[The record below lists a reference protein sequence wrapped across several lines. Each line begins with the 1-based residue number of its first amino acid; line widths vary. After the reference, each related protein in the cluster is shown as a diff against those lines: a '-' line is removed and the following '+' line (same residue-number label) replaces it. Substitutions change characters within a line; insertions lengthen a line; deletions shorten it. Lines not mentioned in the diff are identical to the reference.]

1 MSRAIARRRGDKC
14 ARRRRGDEGTVS
26 ARREARVSRRAS
38 SRVRVVRVRDR
49 DSGETRRAR
58 SRRSRRAPSV
68 PEAAK
73 VRRGNRDE
81 GGFSRDAPRPVARG
95 RRCRETYLGAAEA
108 ETALELGVHHAA
120 TAGDVLLVVGDVLVH
135 ALPAGHLDLH
145 AVALAELG
153 GGGAE
158 LVARDAADR
167 AGLRRRNVG
176 IRGEHVSAER
186 VRIERDARVARA
198 RRRDAAPVSSH
209 RGIFFS
215 RQRPKPSK
223 ARSRS
228 RAIARARSAP
238 ARTLATGTAM
248 VLMVTADM
256 MSFCCER

>member
-1 MSRAIARRRGDKC
+1 MSRAIANVRRGDKC

-108 ETALELGVHHAA
+108 ETALELRVHHAA

-167 AGLRRRNVG
+167 AGLGRRNVG
-176 IRGEHVSAER
+176 FGENECQQSACGSSETRASLARGAATPRRCRAIAASFSRVSVQSR
-186 VRIERDARVARA
+186 VRRDRVRAPSRARDRPRRVPWRRA
-198 RRRDAAPVSSH
+198 RRWCSW
-209 RGIFFS
+209 
-215 RQRPKPSK
+215 
-223 ARSRS
+223 
-228 RAIARARSAP
+228 
-238 ARTLATGTAM
+238 
-248 VLMVTADM
+248 
-256 MSFCCER
+256 

>member
-1 MSRAIARRRGDKC
+1 MTAFCAGAFRRDKCHARSRDGRGDKC

-26 ARREARVSRRAS
+26 ARRGARVSRRAS

-68 PEAAK
+68 PDSAK
-73 VRRGNRDE
+73 SPSREPRRRRI
-81 GGFSRDAPRPVARG
+81 FSRDAPRPVARG
-95 RRCRETYLGAAEA
+95 RRCRGTYLGAAEA

-158 LVARDAADR
+158 LVARDAAN
-167 AGLRRRNVG
+167 AANLFG
-176 IRGEHVSAER
+176 RG
-186 VRIERDARVARA
+186 DARGS
-198 RRRDAAPVSSH
+198 VSV
-209 RGIFFS
+209 
-215 RQRPKPSK
+215 
-223 ARSRS
+223 RSRS
-228 RAIARARSAP
+228 PIARAV
-238 ARTLATGTAM
+238 GG
-248 VLMVTADM
+248 
-256 MSFCCER
+256 